1 MAEITIA
8 IDGYS
13 SCGKSTMAKA
23 LAKEFGYVYVDSG
36 AMYRAITL
44 HCISNEWVS
53 KTHLNQDSIIFSLRD
68 VSISFSFNEEEG
80 RSRTFLNGEDVE
92 NEIRKM
98 AVSELVSQVSVIR
111 EVRLFMQKIQH
122 TLGENGGVVM
132 DGRDIGTAVF
142 PNAELK
148 IFMTADPEI
157 RAQRRFDEIKSKG
170 QFISLEE
177 VRTNLEQRDYE
188 DTHRKENPL
197 VQAKDAEILDNSQLN
212 QDEQLEIAKRWV
224 NERLNL

>member
-1 MAEITIA
+1 MANITIA

-23 LAKEFGYVYVDSG
+23 LAKQLGYVYVDSG

-44 HCISNEWVS
+44 HCIRNGWVS
-53 KTHLNQDSIIFSLRD
+53 KTHLDQEEIIASLDD

-80 RSRTFLNGEDVE
+80 RSRTLLNKEDVE
-92 NEIRKM
+92 EEIRTM
-98 AVSELVSQVSVIR
+98 AVSQLVSQVSVIR
-111 EVRLFMQKIQH
+111 EVRLFMQNIQH
-122 TLGENGGVVM
+122 AMGQNGGVVM

-148 IFMTADPEI
+148 IFMTADPKI
-157 RAQRRFDEIKSKG
+157 RAQRRFDEISAKG
-170 QFISLEE
+170 QAITLEE
-177 VRTNLEQRDYE
+177 VNANLQGRDYE

-197 VQAKDAEILDNSQLN
+197 IQAEDAEILDNSELN
-212 QDEQLEIAKRWV
+212 QDQQLSVAIGWVREQIQ
-224 NERLNL
+224 